1 MTTTTHNW
9 ANEDE
14 ITRYE
19 QSLKDFQA
27 GEMDADRFQGVRL
40 QLGLYGQRQA
50 GVHMVRVKLPGGRIL
65 PKQLKAIADVVE
77 QHSGHGFAHITTRQD
92 IQVHFVPLADTPQ
105 ALRRLAQDG
114 LTTREACNNTVRN
127 ITSCPLA
134 GVCWREH
141 VDVKPFVQGVA
152 RHFLR
157 HPATQSM
164 PRKFK
169 ISFSGC
175 EADCAQGLIHDIG
188 VIAVRRED
196 GELGFKVLAGGG
208 LGHKPREALVV
219 EPFVAEKDLLP
230 VLEAAIAL
238 HNRHS
243 DGSKR
248 ARSRSKFLVDRFG
261 PEGFVEKYR
270 EELERT
276 RVALAGQIHPQ
287 GRWINGKNG
296 DAPGT
301 GAPRRLYKQKQP
313 GLYVYPVTIPQGEL
327 SAAALRGIAELAESL
342 GLDDIRTTQDQN
354 LMLLNVPE
362 SALSAV
368 NSGLA
373 RLKLALPRR
382 GDNIVACP
390 GASTCRLGITAS
402 MKLAPKLNGG
412 ENNLRL
418 RVSGCHNG
426 CAQPE
431 TGDIG
436 IYGEGKR
443 LFGKLIPHYQL
454 YFGGDGSDGTGLA
467 LKGPSVPSARIE
479 AAIERVQE
487 HYAANRHEQE
497 NFFHWTRRQAPG
509 YFRDL
514 LTDLSSVFEHEA
526 ESLRRDHGDST
537 EFRVLSLG
545 GGECGAPAKASVA
558 PLYFEAANERRYRN
572 AYYMQREFGEALA
585 CAEAIA
591 GLVAKALLFPAT
603 GDAENLPAQV
613 RTAVP
618 GHPGMAD
625 KYAELAAAFAR
636 LARTPD
642 DKALPGLFADLDAW
656 TAEAGKYSLAQDRQ
670 LDLSGMLPQVAASAQ
685 VVLLQPGS
693 KLQPEEKN
701 ILVAASR

>member
-1 MTTTTHNW
+1 MNHATHSL

-19 QSLKDFQA
+19 QALKNFQSGA
-27 GEMDADRFQGVRL
+27 MDADRFQGVRL

-50 GVHMVRVKLPGGRIL
+50 GVHMVRVKLPGGRVQ
-65 PKQLKAIADVVE
+65 PHQLRAIADVVE
-77 QHSGHGFAHITTRQD
+77 QHSEHGFAHITTRQD
-92 IQVHFVPLADTPQ
+92 IQIHFVPLADTPL
-105 ALRRLAQDG
+105 ALRRLARDG

-127 ITSCPLA
+127 VTACPLA

-188 VIAVRRED
+188 VIAVRNDD
-196 GELGFKVLAGGG
+196 GRLGFKVLAAGG
-208 LGHKPREALVV
+208 LGHKPREALVI
-219 EPFVAEKDLLP
+219 EPFIDEKDLLP

-238 HNRHS
+238 HNRYS

-261 PEGFVEKYR
+261 PQGFIEKYR
-270 EELERT
+270 EELDRT
-276 RVALAGQIHPQ
+276 GVALAGQLHPQ
-287 GRWINGKNG
+287 GRWITGKND
-296 DAPGT
+296 DATGA
-301 GAPRRLYKQKQP
+301 GAPRRLYKQKQA

-327 SAAALRGIAELAESL
+327 SVAALRGIADLAENL

-362 SALSAV
+362 AELSAV
-368 NSGLA
+368 NAELARHGLA
-373 RLKLALPRR
+373 APRR

-402 MKLAPKLNGG
+402 MKLAPKLSGG
-412 ENNLRL
+412 ENDLRL

-454 YFGGDGSDGTGLA
+454 YFGGEGSDGTGLA
-467 LKGPSVPSARIE
+467 LKGPSVPSVRIE
-479 AAIERVQE
+479 SAVERVQKA
-487 HYAANRHEQE
+487 YAAERNEQE
-497 NFFHWTRRQAPG
+497 GFHHWTRRQAPG
-509 YFRDL
+509 YFKHLLSDL
-514 LTDLSSVFEHEA
+514 ASVSEREVDA
-526 ESLRRDHGDST
+526 LRRDHGDSAD
-537 EFRVLSLG
+537 FRVLSLG
-545 GGECGAPAKASVA
+545 GGECGAPAKASAA
-558 PLYFEAANERRYRN
+558 PLYYEAANERRYRN
-572 AYYMQREFGEALA
+572 AYYMQREYSEALA

-591 GLVAKALLFPAT
+591 TLVGKALAFPAAAYAQNLA
-603 GDAENLPAQV
+603 GNMQDKAPEHLYLAENQAALL
-613 RTAVP
+613 
-618 GHPGMAD
+618 
-625 KYAELAAAFAR
+625 AEFAR
-636 LARTPD
+636 LRDAPD
-642 DKALPGLFADLDAW
+642 DKALPELFADLDAW
-656 TAEAGKYSLAQDRQ
+656 TVEAGKYSLAQDRQ
-670 LDLSGMLPQVAASAQ
+670 LDLTGMLPQVAAKAQ
-685 VVLLQPGS
+685 TLALQPRRRVH
-693 KLQPEEKN
+693 PEEETRH
-701 ILVAASR
+701 AAARR

>member
-1 MTTTTHNW
+1 MIQAIQSL

-19 QSLKDFQA
+19 QALKDFQA
-27 GEMDADRFQGVRL
+27 GAMDADRFQGVRL

-50 GVHMVRVKLPGGRIL
+50 GVHMVRVKLPGGRVL
-65 PKQLKAIADVVE
+65 PHQLRAIADVAE
-77 QHSGHGFAHITTRQD
+77 QHSERGFAHITTRQD

-105 ALRRLAQDG
+105 ALRRLARDG

-127 ITSCPLA
+127 VTSCPLA

-141 VDVKPFVQGVA
+141 VDIKPFVQGVA

-188 VIAVRRED
+188 VIALRRED
-196 GELGFKVLAGGG
+196 GRLGFKVLAAGG
-208 LGHKPREALVV
+208 LGHKPREALVI
-219 EPFVAEKDLLP
+219 EPFIAEKDLLP
-230 VLEAAIAL
+230 VLEAVIAL
-238 HNRHS
+238 HNRYS

-261 PEGFVEKYR
+261 PEGFIEKYR
-270 EELERT
+270 EELDRT
-276 RVALAGQIHPQ
+276 RVALAGQLHPQ
-287 GRWINGKNG
+287 GRWTGGKNG
-296 DAPGT
+296 DAAGT

-313 GLYVYPVTIPQGEL
+313 GLYVYPVTVPQGEL
-327 SAAALRGIAELAESL
+327 SVAALRGIADLAEKQ

-362 SALSAV
+362 AALSAV
-368 NSGLA
+368 NTGLA
-373 RLKLALPRR
+373 RLGLAAPRR

-402 MKLAPKLNGG
+402 MMLAPKLSGG

-418 RVSGCHNG
+418 RISGCHNG

-443 LFGKLIPHYQL
+443 LYGKLIPHYQL
-454 YFGGDGSDGTGLA
+454 YFGGEGSDGAGLA

-487 HYAANRHEQE
+487 TYAAGRNEWE
-497 NFFHWTRRQAPG
+497 SFYHWTRRQAPG
-509 YFRDL
+509 YFTNLLSDL
-514 LTDLSSVFEHEA
+514 AGVSEHEA
-526 ESLRRDHGDST
+526 ESLRRDHGDSAD
-537 EFRVLSLG
+537 FRVLSLG
-545 GGECGAPAKASVA
+545 GGECGAPASASVA

-591 GLVAKALLFPAT
+591 RLVGKALLFPAP
-603 GDAENLPAQV
+603 GDEGNLLAQLQS
-613 RTAVP
+613 RVP
-618 GHPGMAD
+618 EQSGLAG
-625 KYAELAAAFAR
+625 KYAELVSEFAR
-636 LARTPD
+636 LRNHPD

-656 TAEAGKYSLAQDRQ
+656 TAEAGQYNLGQDRQ
-670 LDLSGMLPQVAASAQ
+670 LDLTGMLPQAAAGAQVAALRPRCRPHQEDETRHA
-685 VVLLQPGS
+685 
-693 KLQPEEKN
+693 
-701 ILVAASR
+701 AASR